1 MQSGERLSAGKP
13 THDAHSCAIH
23 LLRCAGGSLRW
34 SQTWATGLRG
44 VAKFESG
51 KDGKLGV
58 LRLTFAA
65 DGQAYEFSRD

>member
-1 MQSGERLSAGKP
+1 MTSPLA
-13 THDAHSCAIH
+13 
-23 LLRCAGGSLRW
+23 LLIGTAAPFA
-34 SQTWATGLRG
+34 Q
-44 VAKFESG
+44 FESG